1 MSKVS
6 VVICNDAQGDY
17 VARAIYSCFRQ
28 EALREV
34 IVVVNES
41 ASSGRNELERM
52 AAEFPIINVVR
63 GGASAGENRNRGAQ
77 VANGDFLCFLGA
89 DDDLLSGFFS
99 AAINELETH
108 QQFSG
113 VKVGVQFVDADYE
126 PVLLPGDPRYMAVI
140 GSLAGNLLLRR
151 SAFEKLGGFPVDR
164 RFSGS
169 LGGGDAAFSKA
180 LEENLAPL
188 GYLPEA
194 FYRVHNRPGSTL
206 FKFMANTLVTGPQS
220 FSIRTVL
227 PEQEVLGVAIDEY
240 LAATRQRFSTA
251 G

>member
-1 MSKVS
+1 MSRVS
-6 VVICNDAQGDY
+6 VVIHCDGQAEY

-34 IVVVNES
+34 IIVLSEA
-41 ASSGRNELERM
+41 ASSGRNELECI
-52 AAEFPIINVVR
+52 AAEFPLVSIVP
-63 GGASAGENRNRGAQ
+63 GGTSAGESRNRGAQ
-77 VANGDFLCFLGA
+77 LASGDFLCFLGA

-126 PVLLPGDPRYMAVI
+126 PILLPGDPRYMAVI

-151 SAFEKLGGFPVDR
+151 SAFEKLGGFPVDH

-169 LGGGDAAFSKA
+169 LGGEDAAFSKA

-194 FYRVHNRPGSTL
+194 FYRVHNRPGSPL
-206 FKFMANTLVTGPQS
+206 FKFMANTQVTGPQS

-227 PEQEVLGVAIDEY
+227 PEQEVLGVVIDEY
-240 LAATRQRFSTA
+240 LAATRHRFSTE